1 MSWFGGSKSTKEDTA
16 PNFWPA
22 PSYTKGYA
30 VPTDKDTEWMCIS
43 NKGFQTE
50 TQVWYSILP
59 DGSFLMVQVI
69 WSFLGMFIIPAT
81 AQMTFKYYNPNTKQ
95 QVWKS
100 VNVGNFK
107 HEGKSCKSDHFNVQ
121 NAGSADGEETYTIT
135 ANLDNQ
141 VQLDLV
147 YTKPAN
153 ALGFKYGQGE
163 DGGYSIF
170 GKEKPIDKR
179 EGFVFHRFHP
189 MAWSKGTITIEGK
202 QIDATGDAVFIHAI
216 QSGMRPNLIARRW
229 NFTYFTTGGTA
240 EKSELGSVRA
250 VQMEF
255 QTTDDYGSA
264 GKGSGHTKVNVGAVY
279 TSTLPKSV
287 LLGVGQTSAAKPDQ
301 YPTISEDSC
310 VAEHLAC
317 LPDSDTGYDAPHGLS
332 FTWAG
337 DRVDGQGKAKASV
350 TVNDAWAGLMEKVDV
365 LAELPYVIRK
375 TVTAVT
381 GAKPYIFQYHNN
393 ATLDVEL
400 DGKTVSVPGY
410 MFSEASFVSP

>member
-1 MSWFGGSKSTKEDTA
+1 
-16 PNFWPA
+16 
-22 PSYTKGYA
+22 
-30 VPTDKDTEWMCIS
+30 MCIS

-69 WSFLGMFIIPAT
+69 WSFLGMFLIPAT

-100 VNVGNFK
+100 VNVTNFK
-107 HEGKSCKSDHFNVQ
+107 HEGRSCKSDHFVSNSSALTSDLQNVQ
-121 NAGSADGEETYTIT
+121 NAGSANGEESYTIT
-135 ANLDNQ
+135 ADLDKQ
-141 VQLDLV
+141 VQLNV
-147 YTKPAN
+147 TYTKPAN

-170 GKEKPIDKR
+170 GKDKHFDKR

-189 MAWSKGTITIEGK
+189 MAWSKGTITIDGK
-202 QIDATGDAVFIHAI
+202 EIDATGDAIFIHAI
-216 QSGMRPNLIARRW
+216 QSGMRPNNIARRW

-279 TSTLPKSV
+279 TSTLPQSV
-287 LLGVGQTSAAKPDQ
+287 LLGVGQTYAAQPDQ
-301 YPTISEDSC
+301 YPTCSQDVCS
-310 VAEHLAC
+310 AEHLAC

-337 DRVDGQGKAKASV
+337 DRVDGQGKAKATV
-350 TVNDAWAGLMEKVDV
+350 TVNDAWSGLIEKVDV

-375 TVTAVT
+375 GLSAVT
-381 GAKPYIFQYHNN
+381 GVKPYIFQYHNS
-393 ATLDVEL
+393 ATLEVEL
-400 DGKTVSVPGY
+400 DGKTVPVPGY